1 MLSGLYKKENW
12 RSWKSLVNSIPFPHN
27 AMLGSRIPINISY
40 FYSFTNWTFRK
51 MSFLLNVPW
60 SWKYYPI
67 SLNVTLRYLSLPQMH
82 PSGHNHYDKT
92 LFMDTTAFWLL
103 RKKKNRY
110 KSFFLG
116 GSIPGQR
123 CFRVYILQQ
132 SNARKHFRSIREL
145 RASKIPMVHN
155 HIHPLW
161 AMLFS
166 FCSLLFG

>member
-12 RSWKSLVNSIPFPHN
+12 RSWKSLLNSIPFPRN
-27 AMLGSRIPINISY
+27 AMLGSMIPINTSY
-40 FYSFTNWTFRK
+40 FYSFTNWTLEK
-51 MSFLLNVPW
+51 CLLNAPW

-67 SLNVTLRYLSLPQMH
+67 SLNITPMYLSLPKMH
-82 PSGHNHYDKT
+82 PNRHSNYDKT
-92 LFMDTTAFWLL
+92 LHGYNSCSIVKGK
-103 RKKKNRY
+103 KKKNRF

-116 GSIPGQR
+116 GSILGQR

-132 SNARKHFRSIREL
+132 SSARKHFRSIREL
-145 RASKIPMVHN
+145 RASKIPTVYN
-155 HIHPLW
+155 YIHPLW